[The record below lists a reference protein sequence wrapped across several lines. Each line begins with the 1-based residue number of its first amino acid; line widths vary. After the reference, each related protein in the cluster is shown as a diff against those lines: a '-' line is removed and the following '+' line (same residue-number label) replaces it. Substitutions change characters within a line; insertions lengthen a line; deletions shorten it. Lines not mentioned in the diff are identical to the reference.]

1 MSKSPR
7 IALVHATPVAMEPI
21 RDAFKNLWPAAEPIN
36 ILEDSLTPDRAR
48 SAEIPDALVDRIVAL
63 AKYGASTGS
72 DAVLFTCSAFGPAIE
87 YAATQL
93 DIPVLKPN
101 EAMFAAAIAKGGRS
115 AMLYTFPPAKE
126 SMEQEFRE
134 EAARCGSDA
143 QMESIFVPGAIDA
156 VRQGDVATH
165 NRLIAEAAKSLS
177 GFRSVTLGQFSMARA
192 LADVQATTDTP
203 VFSSPEQAV
212 LKLRSL
218 IEAKQRNG
226 ND

>member
-7 IALVHATPVAMEPI
+7 IALIHATPVAMEPI
-21 RDAFKNLWPAAEPIN
+21 RDAFKNLWPDAEPIN
-36 ILEDSLTPDRAR
+36 ILEESLTPDRAR
-48 SAEIPDALVDRIVAL
+48 SAEIPDELTDRIVAL
-63 AKYGASTGS
+63 ARYGALTGS

-87 YAATQL
+87 YAATTL
-93 DIPVLKPN
+93 AIPVLKPN
-101 EAMFAAAIAKGGRS
+101 EAMFAAAIAEGGRS

-134 EAARCGSDA
+134 EAARRESDA
-143 QMESIFVPGAIDA
+143 QIESVFVPGAIDA

-192 LADVQATTDTP
+192 LADVQASTDIP

-212 LKLRSL
+212 LKLRGL
-218 IEAKQRNG
+218 IGKE
-226 ND
+226 

>member
-7 IALVHATPVAMEPI
+7 IALIHATSVAIEPI
-21 RDAFKNLWPAAEPIN
+21 QLAFKNLWPDAEPIN

-48 SAEIPDALVDRIVAL
+48 SQDIPDSLVDRIVAL

-87 YAATQL
+87 YAATRL

-101 EAMFAAAIAKGGRS
+101 EAMFSAAISEGGRS
-115 AMLYTFPPAKE
+115 AMLYTFAPAKE

-134 EAARCGSDA
+134 EAARCGSNA
-143 QMESIFVPGAIDA
+143 QIESVFVPGAIDA
-156 VRQGDVATH
+156 VRQGDVVTH

-192 LADVQATTDTP
+192 LADVQASITTP

-212 LKLRSL
+212 IKLRGLLST
-218 IEAKQRNG
+218 N
-226 ND
+226 